1 MVALQRGNISG
12 LDGAISC
19 FEKGWDA
26 DEEHLNPMAYL
37 ALHRIHLFIGDKATA
52 SEWQDSLLDA
62 GGEEA
67 VAIEWV
73 EAIHS
78 ALESIDKAASLNL
91 PPMGHKEQE

>member
-1 MVALQRGNISG
+1 
-12 LDGAISC
+12 
-19 FEKGWDA
+19 
-26 DEEHLNPMAYL
+26 
-37 ALHRIHLFIGDKATA
+37 LFIGDEATA
-52 SEWQDSLLDA
+52 NEWQDSLLDA